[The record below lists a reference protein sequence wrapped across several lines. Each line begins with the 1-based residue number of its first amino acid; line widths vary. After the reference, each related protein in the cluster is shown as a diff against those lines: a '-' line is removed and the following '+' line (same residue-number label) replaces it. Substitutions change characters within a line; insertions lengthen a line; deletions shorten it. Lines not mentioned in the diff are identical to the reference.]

1 MIDLTK
7 VKKVALAKF
16 DFAATKPDRISFG
29 KNERIDVFAEVSS
42 EWWLGRNAAG
52 QTGLFPASYVME
64 LDAASL
70 AKKTD
75 SSGSS
80 SSSKAPLT
88 STSSSK
94 RDGGGKAGDKPFTSA
109 TLKDFPI
116 QFKMPSQAPPSLRIG
131 ANDNTPDGMAART
144 EAKAKLNELAALLAS
159 K

>member
-1 MIDLTK
+1 MIDLSK

-64 LDAASL
+64 LDAAAA
-70 AKKTD
+70 AKKTE
-75 SSGSS
+75 SAKPAALTSGGSS
-80 SSSKAPLT
+80 SSSK
-88 STSSSK
+88 
-94 RDGGGKAGDKPFTSA
+94 RDAGGGSKADKGFTSA

-131 ANDNTPDGMAART
+131 ANDNTPDGMAARN